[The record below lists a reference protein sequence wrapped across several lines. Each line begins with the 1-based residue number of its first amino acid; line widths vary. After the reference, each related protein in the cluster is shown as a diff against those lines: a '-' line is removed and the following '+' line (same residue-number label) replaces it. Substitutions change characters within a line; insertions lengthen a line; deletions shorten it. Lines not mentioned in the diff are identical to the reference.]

1 MIDAIAIVKEALK
14 AHVPEVPFS
23 TVLPDPAP
31 TSAHVLGWVQSA
43 TDTDFLYRPQ
53 VALVCWGTSDASAM
67 ALAMD
72 CARAVEL
79 AAQTHPRLSA
89 ASVAS
94 LSRDT
99 FTPGGCARYRLL
111 LNLIINK

>member
-14 AHVPEVPFS
+14 AHMPEVPFS
-23 TVLPDPAP
+23 TVLPDP
-31 TSAHVLGWVQSA
+31 
-43 TDTDFLYRPQ
+43 DFLYRPQ